1 MDNKKD
7 EKKIV
12 DMNMTEVQVA
22 EKKPVDGN
30 KIIQDFNNGKKETIA
45 LRKYKYKVKDQK
57 GKVIQDTFDA
67 INETQVKTFLTSQGY
82 TLINIAE
89 VKPSKGN
96 IEIDLFNTN
105 RIKNK
110 DLSFFLTQLSTYIK
124 AGIPLLEAMRIL
136 QKQTKNKKHK
146 RVFEKIIFGL
156 NSGMGFSEALARQ
169 TGVFPKILI
178 NMVKTSELTGNLTE
192 VLDDMSAYF
201 TRQEK
206 NAKEIRSAMTYPTV
220 LIIFAIV
227 VLTFMVLF
235 IVPKFVGMYDQLG
248 SELPWITVF
257 IMKLSDFL
265 GKNIIYI
272 LSLFIVI
279 VIVFYVMFKNV
290 KTFKYYVQYLLM
302 RLPVISKVIIC
313 NEVAMFTSTF
323 SSLIKHDVFIT
334 DSMEILGKVSDNEIF
349 KSLIKKA
356 VVNLSS
362 GNGISVAFENHWA
375 FPDVAYQMLLTGEK
389 TGKLGPMME
398 NVADYYS
405 NEQSNLVNTL
415 KSLIEPVMIVVLAGI
430 VGFVLLAVLLPMFDM
445 YSGIM

>member
-1 MDNKKD
+1 MNNKNNNT
-7 EKKIV
+7 V
-12 DMNMTEVQVA
+12 NMNMNVEIPVA
-22 EKKPVDGN
+22 NNNPVNGN
-30 KIIQDFNNGKKETIA
+30 KIVENFNSGQKQSIA
-45 LRKYKYKVKDQK
+45 LKKYKYKAKDQK

-67 INETQVKTFLTSQGY
+67 INETQVSTFLNSEGY
-82 TLINIAE
+82 TIVSITE
-89 VKPSKGN
+89 VKQTKGN

-105 RIKNK
+105 KMKNK

-124 AGIPLLEAMRIL
+124 AGIPLLEAMVIL
-136 QKQTKNKKHK
+136 EKQTKNKKHK
-146 RVFEKIIFGL
+146 KVFKKIIFEL

-192 VLDDMSAYF
+192 VLDDMAAYF

-227 VLTFMVLF
+227 VMTFMVLF
-235 IVPKFVGMYDQLG
+235 IVPKFVDMYAQLG
-248 SELPWITVF
+248 SDLPWITKF
-257 IMKLSDFL
+257 IINLSDFL
-265 GKNIIYI
+265 GKYIIYI
-272 LSLFIVI
+272 ILAFMIF
-279 VIVFYVMFKNV
+279 VIVFYIMFKNIKSFK
-290 KTFKYYVQYLLM
+290 KTIQYILM
-302 RLPVISKVIIC
+302 HIPVISKVIIC

-349 KSLIKKA
+349 KSLIQKA
-356 VVNLSS
+356 VVNLSA

-389 TGKLGPMME
+389 TGKLGPMMA

-430 VGFVLLAVLLPMFDM
+430 VGFVLLAVLLPMFNM
-445 YSGIM
+445 YSGII

>member
-1 MDNKKD
+1 MNNKDNG
-7 EKKIV
+7 V
-12 DMNMTEVQVA
+12 NFNMNEVPINNNG
-22 EKKPVDGN
+22 PVDGN
-30 KIIQDFNNGKKETIA
+30 KIVNNYKSNNANGAE
-45 LRKYKYKVKDQK
+45 LRKYKYKAKDQK
-57 GKVIQDTFDA
+57 GKIIQDTFEA
-67 INETQVKTFLTSQGY
+67 INETQVSTFLTSQG
-82 TLINIAE
+82 LSVVNISE
-89 VKPSKGN
+89 VREKKGN
-96 IEIDLFNTN
+96 IEFDLFNGN
-105 RIKNK
+105 KMNNK

-124 AGIPLLEAMRIL
+124 AGIPLLESMEIL
-136 QKQTKNKKHK
+136 EKQTKNKKHK
-146 RVFEKIIFGL
+146 KVFKKIIFEL
-156 NSGMGFSEALARQ
+156 NSGIGFSEALARQ
-169 TGVFPKILI
+169 VGVFPKILI

-192 VLDDMSAYF
+192 VLDDMAAYF

-220 LIIFAIV
+220 LIIFAVIV
-227 VLTFMVLF
+227 MTFMVLF
-235 IVPKFVGMYDQLG
+235 IVPKFVDMYDQLG
-248 SELPWITVF
+248 SDLPWITTF
-257 IMKLSDFL
+257 IINLSDFL

-272 LSLFIVI
+272 ILGFMAFVLI
-279 VIVFYVMFKNV
+279 FYIMYKNIKKV
-290 KTFKYYVQYLLM
+290 KYIVQYVLM
-302 RLPVISKVIIC
+302 HIPVISKVIIS

-334 DSMEILGKVSDNEIF
+334 DSMEILGKVSDNEIY
-349 KSLIKKA
+349 KALIKKA

-430 VGFVLLAVLLPMFDM
+430 VGFVLLAVLLPMFNM

>member
-1 MDNKKD
+1 MDKKND
-7 EKKIV
+7 NNVNMNMNVEVPVANNNPVNSNKIV
-12 DMNMTEVQVA
+12 DNF
-22 EKKPVDGN
+22 N
-30 KIIQDFNNGKKETIA
+30 KNQKQSIA
-45 LRKYKYKVKDQK
+45 LKKYRYKVKDQK
-57 GKVIQDTFDA
+57 GKVIQDTFEA
-67 INETQVKTFLTSQGY
+67 INETQVSTFLNSEGY
-82 TLINIAE
+82 KIVSISE
-89 VKPSKGN
+89 VKQTKGN

-105 RIKNK
+105 KMKNK

-124 AGIPLLEAMRIL
+124 AGIPLLEAMIIL
-136 QKQTKNKKHK
+136 EKQTKNKKHK
-146 RVFEKIIFGL
+146 KVFKKIIFEL
-156 NSGMGFSEALARQ
+156 NSGIGFSEALARQ
-169 TGVFPKILI
+169 SGVFPKILI

-192 VLDDMSAYF
+192 VLDDMAAYF

-227 VLTFMVLF
+227 VMTFMVLF
-235 IVPKFVGMYDQLG
+235 IVPKFVDMYAQLG
-248 SELPWITVF
+248 SDLPWITKF
-257 IMKLSDFL
+257 IINLSDFL
-265 GKNIIYI
+265 GKYIIYI
-272 LSLFIVI
+272 ILAFMTIVI
-279 VIVFYVMFKNV
+279 IFYIMFKNIKSFK
-290 KTFKYYVQYLLM
+290 KTIQYILM
-302 RLPVISKVIIC
+302 HIPVISKVIIC

-349 KSLIKKA
+349 KSLIQKA
-356 VVNLSS
+356 VVNLSA

-389 TGKLGPMME
+389 TGKLGPMMA

-415 KSLIEPVMIVVLAGI
+415 KSLIEPIMIVVLAGI
-430 VGFVLLAVLLPMFDM
+430 VGFVLLAVLLPMFNM

>member
-1 MDNKKD
+1 MKNKITDNVNINTNEVPVVNNEPVD
-7 EKKIV
+7 ANKIV
-12 DMNMTEVQVA
+12 EEFNVG
-22 EKKPVDGN
+22 KKPSL
-30 KIIQDFNNGKKETIA
+30 E
-45 LRKYKYKVKDQK
+45 LRKYKYKVKDKK

-67 INETQVKTFLTSQGY
+67 INETQVSTFLNTQGY
-82 TLINIAE
+82 TIVSITE
-89 VKPSKGN
+89 VKQTKGN

-105 RIKNK
+105 KMKNK

-136 QKQTKNKKHK
+136 EKQTKNKKHK
-146 RVFEKIIFGL
+146 RVYEKIIFAL
-156 NSGMGFSEALARQ
+156 NSGSGFSEALTRQ

-192 VLDDMSAYF
+192 VLDDMAAYF

-235 IVPKFVGMYDQLG
+235 IVPKFVDMYDQLG
-248 SELPWITVF
+248 SELPWITTF
-257 IMKLSDFL
+257 IINLSDFL
-265 GKNIIYI
+265 GKYIIYI
-272 LSLFIVI
+272 ILAFMAFVVI
-279 VIVFYVMFKNV
+279 FYIMFKNI
-290 KTFKYYVQYLLM
+290 KKFKYYVQYILM
-302 RLPVISKVIIC
+302 HIPVISKVIIC

-349 KSLIKKA
+349 KSLIQKA
-356 VVNLSS
+356 VVNLSA